1 METDPLERIAV
12 ALVDEIRARRTTP
25 SEPVSLPESSP
36 EDPSAATDNAPK
48 AHTARKRE
56 RRVALYPAHYSLRI
70 TDEDRDRFDACAE
83 QYRLVKG
90 ELFRQMLDAFIA
102 GKGEQKSDAKK

>member
-12 ALVDEIRARRTTP
+12 ALVDEIRARKPASSTP
-25 SEPVSLPESSP
+25 VLLPQTSP
-36 EDPSAATDNAPK
+36 EAPSQPRTG
-48 AHTARKRE
+48 RKRE

-83 QYRLVKG
+83 RHRLAKG
-90 ELFRQMLDAFIA
+90 ELFRRMLNAFEAIEN
-102 GKGEQKSDAKK
+102 EQEK

>member
-12 ALVDEIRARRTTP
+12 ALVDEIRARKPASSTLVTLPQNSPDTP
-25 SEPVSLPESSP
+25 SPPR
-36 EDPSAATDNAPK
+36 TG
-48 AHTARKRE
+48 RKRE

-83 QYRLVKG
+83 RHRLAKG
-90 ELFRQMLDAFIA
+90 ELFRRMLDAFEA
-102 GKGEQKSDAKK
+102 AESRQGK